1 MLQAVTAPIYDGQT
15 NRPRYCP
22 GKTTWEEHNL
32 TPSER
37 SLQRAYSISD
47 LRTLARK
54 RLPRSL
60 FDFIDGGAA
69 DERTLNGNTAAFDQW
84 MMMPRVCVNVAERH
98 LRRSILGKEAA
109 LPLILSPTGLAGFF
123 WRGGETAAA
132 RAAARCGLPF
142 CLSTNSIAS
151 LEEVAS
157 AVPDS
162 ERWFQLYFLRDR
174 EWMDQLIKRAADAN
188 YRVLCLTVDLPL
200 TGRRERD
207 LRNGFSLPLRPT
219 ARALLDVARHP
230 RWALDALRSK
240 IGFGNFKSTPSDG
253 FTTVAQHVASL
264 FDPSADWDAVARIR
278 SIWKGP
284 LAIKGI
290 LHPSDAVTAVELGCD
305 AVIVS
310 NHGGR
315 QLDGSPPA
323 LTALH
328 AVLAAVGD
336 RTEVILDGGI
346 RRGSDIL
353 KAISLGASATA
364 SGRAF
369 LWGLAA
375 GGEDGVVRATEILR
389 EEMDNGLA
397 LIGAPDLGSLT
408 RDHVRHRSEMEVSW

>member
-1 MLQAVTAPIYDGQT
+1 
-15 NRPRYCP
+15 
-22 GKTTWEEHNL
+22 
-32 TPSER
+32 
-37 SLQRAYSISD
+37 
-47 LRTLARK
+47 
-54 RLPRSL
+54 
-60 FDFIDGGAA
+60 
-69 DERTLNGNTAAFDQW
+69 
-84 MMMPRVCVNVAERH
+84 
-98 LRRSILGKEAA
+98 
-109 LPLILSPTGLAGFF
+109 
-123 WRGGETAAA
+123 
-132 RAAARCGLPF
+132 
-142 CLSTNSIAS
+142 
-151 LEEVAS
+151 
-157 AVPDS
+157 VPDS

-240 IGFGNFKSTPSDG
+240 IGFGNFKSIPSEG

-264 FDPSADWDAVARIR
+264 FDPSADWNTVARIR

-323 LTALH
+323 LSALH

-336 RTEVILDGGI
+336 RTGVILDGGI